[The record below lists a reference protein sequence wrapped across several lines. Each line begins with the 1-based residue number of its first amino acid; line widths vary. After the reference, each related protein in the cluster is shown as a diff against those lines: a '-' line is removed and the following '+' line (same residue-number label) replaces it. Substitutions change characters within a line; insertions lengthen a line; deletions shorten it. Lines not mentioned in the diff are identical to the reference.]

1 MSDLFARLA
10 RLNRSAVFL
19 VTLAVV
25 LAALFAPDPVGG
37 VLLLV
42 LAAGLAAVA
51 AHTWRVQP
59 PATRVL
65 RLLVL
70 GLLVVI
76 ALTKLI

>member
-1 MSDLFARLA
+1 MPDLFARLA

-25 LAALFAPDPVGG
+25 LVALFAPDPIGG
-37 VLLLV
+37 LLLLL

-51 AHTWRVQP
+51 LHTWPVQP
-59 PATRVL
+59 PATRAL

-76 ALTKLI
+76 ALTKLF